1 MSAHAPG
8 APVAILGAGSWGTAL
23 AIHLGRRG
31 TPARLWARD
40 EALAREMRE
49 TGENRRYLAGFTV
62 PARAQVTGD
71 GTEALHD
78 AELVVVAIPSQFVR
92 ATLTPL
98 LPRLEP
104 GAILVSAT
112 KGMEPERGLRMS
124 ELLAE
129 LAPGHPI
136 AVLSGP
142 SFAREVALG
151 RPTAL
156 VAASAR
162 LDVARAAQAALAGP
176 TLRVYTN
183 GDVLGVELGGAL
195 KNVIAI
201 AAGLSDSLALGEN
214 ARAALV
220 TRGLAEIAR
229 LGVKLGASARTF
241 AGLAGLGDLVL
252 TATGSLSRNRAL
264 GLAIGQGKTLR
275 EAEASTRTV
284 AEGARTVSS
293 ALRLGR
299 AAGVS
304 LPICAAVAA
313 VLFDGVPPRDALAAL
328 LAREPRPEEE
338 EVDVS
343 RA

>member
-1 MSAHAPG
+1 
-8 APVAILGAGSWGTAL
+8 V
-23 AIHLGRRG
+23 
-31 TPARLWARD
+31 
-40 EALAREMRE
+40 
-49 TGENRRYLAGFTV
+49 
-62 PARAQVTGD
+62 
-71 GTEALHD
+71 
-78 AELVVVAIPSQFVR
+78 PSQYAR

-98 LPRLEP
+98 LPHLEED
-104 GAILVSAT
+104 AVIVSAT

-129 LAPGHPI
+129 LAPMHPV

-156 VAASAR
+156 VAASR
-162 LDVARAAQAALAGP
+162 SLEVARMAQRALAGP
-176 TLRVYTN
+176 ALRIYTN
-183 GDVLGVELGGAL
+183 GDVLGVELAGAL
-195 KNVIAI
+195 KNVVAI

-220 TRGLAEIAR
+220 TRGLAEMAR
-229 LGVKLGASARTF
+229 LGVALGASARTF

-264 GLAIGQGKTLR
+264 GLAVGQGRSLR
-275 EAEASTRTV
+275 EAEAATPMV
-284 AEGARTVSS
+284 AEGVRTVSA
-293 ALRLGR
+293 ALRLAR
-299 AAGVS
+299 EAGVPM
-304 LPICAAVAA
+304 PICTAVAA
-313 VLFDGVPPRDALAAL
+313 VLFEGVPVGEALASL

-338 EVDVS
+338 VDVS

>member
-1 MSAHAPG
+1 MSLGSPIG
-8 APVAILGAGSWGTAL
+8 PIAILGAGSWGTAL

-31 TPARLWARD
+31 TLARLWARD
-40 EALAREMRE
+40 EALARDIRE
-49 TGENRRYLAGFTV
+49 RGENARYLPGLPLAA
-62 PARAQVTGD
+62 PAAVTGNAAA
-71 GTEALHD
+71 ALEG
-78 AELVVVAIPSQFVR
+78 AQLVIIAIPSQFVR
-92 ATLTPL
+92 ATLAPL
-98 LPRLEP
+98 VASLEP
-104 GAILVSAT
+104 EAILVSAT

-124 ELLAE
+124 ELLEE
-129 LAPGHPI
+129 LAPGHPV

-142 SFAREVALG
+142 SFAREVAQG
-151 RPTAL
+151 RPAAL
-156 VAASAR
+156 VAASRR
-162 LDVARAAQAALAGP
+162 LDVARAVQAALAGP
-176 TLRVYTN
+176 TLRIYTN

-241 AGLAGLGDLVL
+241 AGLTGLGDLVL
-252 TATGSLSRNRAL
+252 TTTGTQSRNRAL
-264 GLAIGQGKTLR
+264 GLAIGQGKSLR
-275 EAEASTRTV
+275 DAEAATRTV
-284 AEGARTVSS
+284 AEGVRTVSS
-293 ALRLGR
+293 ALRLAR

-313 VLFDGVPPRDALAAL
+313 VLFDGVPVADALAAL

-338 EVDVS
+338 VDVS

>member
-1 MSAHAPG
+1 MSRG
-8 APVAILGAGSWGTAL
+8 AGIRPVAILGAGSWGTAL

-31 TPARLWARD
+31 MPARLWARD
-40 EALAREMRE
+40 EALARDIRE
-49 TGENRRYLAGFTV
+49 RGENARYLAGL
-62 PARAQVTGD
+62 PLAASAAVTGD
-71 GTEALHD
+71 AAAALD
-78 AELVVVAIPSQFVR
+78 GARLVIVAIPSQFVR
-92 ATLTPL
+92 ATVTPL
-98 LPRLEP
+98 VARLEP
-104 GAILVSAT
+104 EAILVSAT

-124 ELLAE
+124 ELLEE

-151 RPTAL
+151 RPAAL
-156 VAASAR
+156 VAASRR
-162 LDVARAAQAALAGP
+162 LDVARAVQGTLAGP
-176 TLRVYTN
+176 TLRIYTN

-241 AGLAGLGDLVL
+241 AGLTGLGDLVL
-252 TATGSLSRNRAL
+252 TTTGTQSRNRAL
-264 GLAIGQGKTLR
+264 GLAIGQGKSLR
-275 EAEASTRTV
+275 DAEAATRTV
-284 AEGARTVSS
+284 AEGVRTVSS
-293 ALRLGR
+293 ALRLAR
-299 AAGVS
+299 AAGVN

-313 VLFDGVPPRDALAAL
+313 VLFDGVPVAEALAAL

>member
-23 AIHLGRRG
+23 AIHLGRRA

-62 PARAQVTGD
+62 PARVQVTGD
-71 GTEALHD
+71 ATEALHD

-129 LAPGHPI
+129 LAPGHLI

-252 TATGSLSRNRAL
+252 TVTGSLSRNRAL
-264 GLAIGQGKTLR
+264 GLAIGQGRTLR